1 MADEIL
7 SSVADGIATLTL
19 NRPERRNALNTAM
32 LDELRRR
39 FDELERDARV
49 RVVVLRGAGTAF
61 CSGRD
66 LNEMSRRQRDAQE
79 PEADVIDLFRH
90 IEASSRPSIAMVH
103 GAAYAG
109 GCELALHCDFRV
121 AADVARFA
129 MPLARIGLV
138 VPFALGQ
145 KLVEIIG
152 PAFTRQILLT
162 GQPVDAGRAYEMGMV
177 HAVVPAADLERA
189 TYDLA
194 KTIADN
200 APLSLAGMKSTIR
213 RALSLRERVE
223 HKDLDEIAR
232 RARASTDA
240 REGVRAMLEHR
251 KPTFRG
257 Q

>member
-7 SSVADGIATLTL
+7 YAVADSIATITL
-19 NRPERRNALNTAM
+19 NRPERRNALNTALM
-32 LDELRRR
+32 EALAHR
-39 FDELERDARV
+39 FEALESDTSV
-49 RVVVLRGAGTAF
+49 RAVVIRGAGQAF

-66 LNEMSRRQRDAQE
+66 LNEMSRRQDDGLE
-79 PEADVIDLFRH
+79 PEADVIALFQQ
-90 IEASSRPSIAMVH
+90 IEASRHPTIAMVH

-109 GCELALHCDFRV
+109 GCELALHCDFRC

-177 HAVVPAADLERA
+177 HTVVPAADLERA

-194 KTIADN
+194 KTIAGN
-200 APLSLAGMKSTIR
+200 APFSLAGMKSTIR

-232 RARASTDA
+232 RARASADA

>member
-1 MADEIL
+1 MADEIQYA
-7 SSVADGIATLTL
+7 VADSIATITL
-19 NRPERRNALNTAM
+19 NRPERRNALNSALM
-32 LDELRRR
+32 EALARR
-39 FDELERDARV
+39 FEALEGDAGV
-49 RVVVLRGAGTAF
+49 RAVVIRGAGAAF

-66 LNEMSRRQRDAQE
+66 LNEMSRRQDDGLE
-79 PEADVIDLFRH
+79 PEADVIALFQQ
-90 IEASSRPSIAMVH
+90 IEASRHPTIAMVH

-121 AADVARFA
+121 AADAARFA
-129 MPLARIGLV
+129 MPLAKIGLV

-162 GQPVDAGRAYEMGMV
+162 GQPVDARRAYEIGMV
-177 HAVVPAADLERA
+177 HAVVPAVELEQA

-194 KTIADN
+194 RTLAGN
-200 APLSLAGMKSTIR
+200 APLSVAGMKATIR
-213 RALSLRERVE
+213 RSLSLRERVE
-223 HKDLDEIAR
+223 HKDLDEVAR
-232 RARASTDA
+232 RARASADA

>member
-7 SSVADGIATLTL
+7 SSVADGITTLTL

-32 LDELRRR
+32 FDELRRR
-39 FDELERDARV
+39 FDELERDARA
-49 RVVVLRGAGTAF
+49 RVVVIRGAGTAF

-66 LNEMSRRQRDAQE
+66 LNEMSRRQHEPGE
-79 PEADVIDLFRH
+79 PEADVIELFRQ

-103 GAAYAG
+103 GAPYAG

-129 MPLARIGLV
+129 MPLAKLGLV
-138 VPFALGQ
+138 VPFPLGQ

-162 GQPVDAGRAYEMGMV
+162 GQPVDAGRAYEIGMV
-177 HAVVPAADLERA
+177 HAVVPAAELERA

-194 KTIADN
+194 RAIAAN
-200 APLSLAGMKSTIR
+200 APLSLAGMKATIR
-213 RALSLRERVE
+213 RSAALRDTIE
-223 HKDLDEIAR
+223 HGDLDELAR
-232 RARASTDA
+232 RARASADA
-240 REGVRAMLEHR
+240 REGVRAMLEKR
-251 KPTFRG
+251 TPAFRG
-257 Q
+257 E

>member
-7 SSVADGIATLTL
+7 SSVADSITTLTL

-39 FDELERDARV
+39 FDELERDARA
-49 RVVVLRGAGTAF
+49 RVVVIRGAGAAF

-66 LNEMSRRQRDAQE
+66 LEEMSRRQDDGLE
-79 PEADVIDLFRH
+79 PEADVIELFRQ

-121 AADVARFA
+121 AADVAQFA
-129 MPLARIGLV
+129 MPLAKLGLV
-138 VPFALGQ
+138 VPFPLGQ

-162 GQPVDAGRAYEMGMV
+162 GQPVDARRAYEMGMV
-177 HAVVPAADLERA
+177 HTVVPAAELEKA
-189 TYDLA
+189 TDDLA
-194 KTIADN
+194 RTIAGN

-213 RALSLRERVE
+213 RALSLRERLD
-223 HKDLDEIAR
+223 HKDLDELAGLVRHQAR
-232 RARASTDA
+232 GRG
-240 REGVRAMLEHR
+240 GVRAVGDQAAPRLL
-251 KPTFRG
+251 P
-257 Q
+257 

>member
-7 SSVADGIATLTL
+7 YTVADGIATVTL

-32 LDELRRR
+32 LDELRRY
-39 FDELERDARV
+39 FDGLERDARV
-49 RVVVLRGAGTAF
+49 RVVVIRGAGGAF

-66 LNEMSRRQRDAQE
+66 LNEMSRRQHDPGE
-79 PEADVIDLFRH
+79 PEADVIELFRQ

-109 GCELALHCDFRV
+109 GCELALHCDLRV

-129 MPLARIGLV
+129 MPLAKLGLV
-138 VPFALGQ
+138 VPFPLGQ

-162 GQPVDAGRAYEMGMV
+162 GQPVDARRAYEMGMV
-177 HAVVPAADLERA
+177 HTVVPAAELEKA

-194 KTIADN
+194 RTIAGN
-200 APLSLAGMKSTIR
+200 APLSLAGMKATIR
-213 RALSLRERVE
+213 RSAALRDRIE
-223 HKDLDEIAR
+223 HADLDEAAR
-232 RARASTDA
+232 RARASADA

-251 KPTFRG
+251 KPDFRG
-257 Q
+257 E